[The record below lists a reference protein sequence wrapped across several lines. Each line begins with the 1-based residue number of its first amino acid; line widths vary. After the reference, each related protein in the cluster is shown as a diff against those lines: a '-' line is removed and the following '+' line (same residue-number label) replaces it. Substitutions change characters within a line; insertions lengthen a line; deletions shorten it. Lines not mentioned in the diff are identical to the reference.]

1 MPLQQRHLRAV
12 CHILGIF
19 EEPLIEV
26 YLSLPPC
33 SPQVATLI
41 QIGPSVPLQ
50 DAPPQDDVCSLV
62 LLWFHGSSK
71 RKATGSI
78 LSAEAEYQSVSSAT
92 SEIVWLQ
99 CLLAEFGF
107 FQSDATTRYARQYK
121 SH

>member
-1 MPLQQRHLRAV
+1 MPLQRHLRAV

-26 YLSLPPC
+26 YFSLPPRL
-33 SPQVATLI
+33 PQVATLI
-41 QIGPSVPLQ
+41 QIGPSVLLQ

-62 LLWFHGSSK
+62 LLLFHGSSK
-71 RKATGSI
+71 KKTMGSI
-78 LSAEAEYQSVSSAT
+78 LSAEAEYQFMSSAT
-92 SEIVWLQ
+92 SEIVWLR

-107 FQSDATTRYARQYK
+107 FQSDATARYARQYK